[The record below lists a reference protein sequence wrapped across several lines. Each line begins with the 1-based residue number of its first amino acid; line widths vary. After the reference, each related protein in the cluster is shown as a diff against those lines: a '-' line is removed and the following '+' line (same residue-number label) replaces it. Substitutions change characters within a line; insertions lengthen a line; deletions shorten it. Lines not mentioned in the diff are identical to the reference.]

1 MKEKAAG
8 HNQLLIVDGHN
19 SHYSR
24 TFLQYARENSIIV
37 ICYPAHTTHILQ
49 GLDVIIFALL
59 KCRLTEEHDLYERRT
74 GKHIG
79 KNNFLEVYGKAHNQA
94 LTLENIKAAFRK
106 TGLCPFDPSVIPA
119 EAIAPS
125 KKSS

>member
-1 MKEKAAG
+1 MVTTHITAA
-8 HNQLLIVDGHN
+8 H
-19 SHYSR
+19 S
-24 TFLQYARENSIIV
+24 FLQYARENSIIV

-49 GLDVIIFALL
+49 GLDVIIFAPL

-74 GKHIG
+74 GKRIG
-79 KNNFLEVYGKAHNQA
+79 KNNFLDVYGKAHNQA